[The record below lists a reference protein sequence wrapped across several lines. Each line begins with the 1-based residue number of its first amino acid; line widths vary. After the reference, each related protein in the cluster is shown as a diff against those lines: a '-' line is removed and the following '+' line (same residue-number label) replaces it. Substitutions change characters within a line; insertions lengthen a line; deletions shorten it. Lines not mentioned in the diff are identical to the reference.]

1 MKPFAWARKRRKPY
15 TEAGIKRLGCARC
28 GKQSQYRWQI
38 CSDGNNYRPICLD
51 CDIELNRAVL
61 EFFGHPE
68 RERLITEH
76 EKSKGGER

>member
-1 MKPFAWARKRRKPY
+1 MNPNRWAKKRKKPY

-28 GKQSQYRWQI
+28 GNPAQYQWQI

-68 RERLITEH
+68 RERLMVEY
-76 EKSKGGER
+76 EKSKGDVR